1 MKIKNDF
8 SSILESYFSKHL
20 KLERK
25 FSINTYDTYLTV
37 LKQFIN
43 YLSDELKI
51 KRHELSLYDFNK
63 KNIMTFL
70 DYVERS
76 LKCSSKTRNHKLTI
90 INSFLEYAQSINPV
104 YIDLYL
110 SSKSIKMKKVPKK
123 KMDFMTVEEMKAF
136 FKCIDLRYRSG
147 YKHYIMLTVLYETG
161 ARVSELINMEVSDI
175 FFNKDPYIKIVG
187 KGNRERLVYIND
199 SVVSMIKE
207 YMKKFKIKSGFLFLN
222 HSNEKFTRYGVNKIV
237 NKYYEKAKK
246 KCPTLNNKTIT
257 PHTFRHSKAV
267 HFLQNGT
274 ALPIIQRFLGHSNIQ
289 TTEIY
294 LDITN
299 DVVIEAVKLAAD
311 VLSINKEQ
319 TLWSGDEA
327 LIELLES
334 LK

>member
-110 SSKSIKMKKVPKK
+110 SSKSLKM
-123 KMDFMTVEEMKAF
+123 
-136 FKCIDLRYRSG
+136 
-147 YKHYIMLTVLYETG
+147 
-161 ARVSELINMEVSDI
+161 
-175 FFNKDPYIKIVG
+175 
-187 KGNRERLVYIND
+187 
-199 SVVSMIKE
+199 
-207 YMKKFKIKSGFLFLN
+207 
-222 HSNEKFTRYGVNKIV
+222 
-237 NKYYEKAKK
+237 
-246 KCPTLNNKTIT
+246 
-257 PHTFRHSKAV
+257 
-267 HFLQNGT
+267 
-274 ALPIIQRFLGHSNIQ
+274 
-289 TTEIY
+289 
-294 LDITN
+294 
-299 DVVIEAVKLAAD
+299 
-311 VLSINKEQ
+311 
-319 TLWSGDEA
+319 
-327 LIELLES
+327 
-334 LK
+334 